1 MEETNKQILLPAKKF
16 WNAEEEDLSV
26 RVGLENSD
34 KLLRLGERDIVLDIA
49 QLYDS
54 ERETSTKYKIY
65 GKMKMVFR
73 NLYTGTT
80 TYTHLQH
87 DLYLNND
94 GSLDSDFP
102 SGSISYDEFAF
113 LRKDVYREVVDPT
126 SVSGNTLT
134 SFTPTL
140 VATGYTGHTV
150 VTPITAPYQNWNL
163 YLSYVDSHDTGYTMN
178 YTLSGGTNFNFDFVA
193 GDGIPF
199 RVDGTSRPKYYI
211 LTSPVPHG
219 FNMGDYILLS
229 GGTCDYGN
237 YTGST
242 YYVNEIGNEIFNSK
256 DYVLVINKS
265 QFTQDVTI
273 DGSIVVLGKRVVD
286 VNNIIG
292 STSEY
297 YVHKHKTLTDVGG
310 YIMDNVGFEKPIWE
324 EERKLLFQNVNGIEN
339 HYVEQNRMESVLY
352 DFKEPIDISGLT
364 NNMGFRPTEL
374 YVTTILRN
382 KNGYFNYPPKVG
394 FKFNFHD
401 TWIDEHFD
409 NSNVPFE
416 KGMTGNTYTLHTNVT
431 GTTITSFTGGTELS
445 TGTTLTG
452 AFVEYNI
459 KDVKERIISESY
471 HKFTMP
477 LNIFNYGQAG
487 NVDGFSGA
495 TASNPFGY
503 YYQPHHRVKLRQLS
517 PYIESSVTNDIYNL
531 PENTIYDPYENIWR
545 WRDIYTHGFID
556 DLGYGTNFPFLNG
569 HHYVMNP
576 IEFYLRNE
584 KYYLNKADG
593 VIDFDDTINNN
604 INPLC

>member
-16 WNAEEEDLSV
+16 WNAEEEDLTV

-34 KLLRLGERDIVLDIA
+34 KLLRLGEKDIVLDIA

-54 ERETSTKYKIY
+54 ERESSTKYKIY
-65 GKMKMVFR
+65 GKLKMVFR

-87 DLYLNND
+87 NLYLNND
-94 GSLDSDFP
+94 GSLDSDYT

-113 LRKDVYREVVDPT
+113 LRKDVLREIIDPT
-126 SVSGNTLT
+126 SVSGNTIS

-140 VATGYTGHTV
+140 VATGYTGHTTI
-150 VTPITAPYQNWNL
+150 TPINAPYQNWNL
-163 YLSYVDSHDTGYTMN
+163 YLSYVDSHETGYTMN
-178 YTLSGGTNFNFDFVA
+178 YTLSGGTSFNFVA
-193 GDGIPF
+193 GHGIPF

-229 GGTCDYGN
+229 GGTCSYTN

-256 DYVLVINKS
+256 DYVLVISKS
-265 QFTQDVTI
+265 QFTQDTTVE
-273 DGSIVVLGKRVVD
+273 GSLVVLGKRVVD
-286 VNNIIG
+286 INNIIG
-292 STSEY
+292 STSQY
-297 YVHKHKTLTDVGG
+297 YVHQHKTLTDTSG

-339 HYVEQNRMESVLY
+339 HLVEQNRMESVLY

-364 NNMGFRPTEL
+364 NNMGFQPTEL

-409 NSNVPFE
+409 NGNIPFE
-416 KGMTGNTYTLHTNVT
+416 KGMTGNTYTLQPNVPVNGYTN
-431 GTTITSFTGGTELS
+431 FTGGTELL
-445 TGTTLTG
+445 TGTTLIG
-452 AFVEYNI
+452 AFVEYNM

-477 LNIFNYGQAG
+477 LNIFNYGQTG
-487 NVDGFSGA
+487 DVDGFSGA

-517 PYIESSVTNDIYNL
+517 PYIESAITNDIYNL
-531 PENTIYDPYENIWR
+531 PENTIFDPYDNIWR

-556 DLGYGTNFPFLNG
+556 DQGYGTNFPFLNG
-569 HHYVMNP
+569 QHYVMNS
-576 IEFYLRNE
+576 IDFYLRNE

-593 VIDFDDTINNN
+593 FIDFNDTINKN